1 VTQSQ
6 SDFRPSTAILGSPI
20 LPNQSP
26 GLDLVGQVVVRSRQ
40 PSQHPYYAGRFRQ
53 YGRLAEVVPPDHYNV
68 HGAGI
73 PPPAVFD
80 EVFKRRKVEQTRHG
94 VVVSEEEKRVFQT
107 PVGHEVHHQQSLE
120 HQEPG

>member
-1 VTQSQ
+1 MTQ

-20 LPNQSP
+20 FPINQSP
-26 GLDLVGQVVVRSRQ
+26 GLDLVGQAFVRSRL
-40 PSQHPYYAGRFRQ
+40 PSFPTYAGRFRQ
-53 YGRLAEVVPPDHYNV
+53 YGRLDQVFPDEHIVP
-68 HGAGI
+68 GGGI

-94 VVVSEEEKRVFQT
+94 VRVSEEEKRIFQT
-107 PVGHEVHHQQSLE
+107 PVGQEVHHQQSLE